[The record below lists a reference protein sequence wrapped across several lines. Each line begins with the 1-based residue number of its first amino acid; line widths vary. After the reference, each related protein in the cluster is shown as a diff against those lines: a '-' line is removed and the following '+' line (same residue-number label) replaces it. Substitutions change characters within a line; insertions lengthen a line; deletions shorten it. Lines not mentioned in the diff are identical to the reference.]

1 MRTEKK
7 IKERVVGGG
16 PTRRCGHRPSPEKA
30 GIATALYLVNND
42 VRLEKV
48 LIGPSSFHSSH

>member
-30 GIATALYLVNND
+30 GIATALYLVNNFIID
-42 VRLEKV
+42 LLFLDPV
-48 LIGPSSFHSSH
+48 